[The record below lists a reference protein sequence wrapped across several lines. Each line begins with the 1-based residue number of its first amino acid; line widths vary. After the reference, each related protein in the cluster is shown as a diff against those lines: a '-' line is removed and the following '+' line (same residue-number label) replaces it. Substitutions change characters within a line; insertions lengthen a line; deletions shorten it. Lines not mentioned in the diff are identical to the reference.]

1 MEINIRRLD
10 KAFHLEASNEDGLS
24 IQSDASETIGG
35 GNKAMRP
42 MQILL
47 SSLGGCSAIDIIH
60 LLHKQ
65 KQALDDIQIKITG
78 EREAHKVPALF
89 TDIHLHFSLYGQVDP
104 KKAERA
110 VELSMEK
117 LCSVKQILDKTAK
130 ITWSWELIAE

>member
-1 MEINIRRLD
+1 MEINIKRLGN
-10 KAFHLEASNEDGLS
+10 AYHLEASNEDGLT
-24 IQSDASETIGG
+24 IQSDASESIGG

-60 LLHKQ
+60 LLNKQ
-65 KQALDDIQIKITG
+65 RQPLDDIQIKITG
-78 EREAHKVPALF
+78 EREAHKVPSLF
-89 TDIHLHFSLYGQVDP
+89 TDIHIHFSLYGQIDS

-130 ITWSWELIAE
+130 ITWSWEVIEE